1 MKELQERFCIE
12 FVKSG
17 NASRAYKAAGY
28 KADNDDSVRAAAA
41 KLLTKDNI
49 KKRIAELR
57 EKISSSKI
65 MDAQERR
72 ELMTKIAKNKKT
84 SNTDR
89 LKAIDLLNKM
99 DGVYINRTQIS
110 GDGGGAI
117 TFKWDGDAK

>member
-1 MKELQERFCIE
+1 
-12 FVKSG
+12 
-17 NASRAYKAAGY
+17 
-28 KADNDDSVRAAAA
+28 
-41 KLLTKDNI
+41 
-49 KKRIAELR
+49 
-57 EKISSSKI
+57 